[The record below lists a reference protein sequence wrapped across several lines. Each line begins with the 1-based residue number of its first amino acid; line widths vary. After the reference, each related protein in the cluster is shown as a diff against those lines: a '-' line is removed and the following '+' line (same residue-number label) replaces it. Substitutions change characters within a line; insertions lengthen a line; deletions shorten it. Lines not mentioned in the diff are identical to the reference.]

1 LIARIDIRQ
10 EIQKEERLL
19 FNASTQGE
27 AIAAWERLAELLKR
41 HNQLETQARAIEVN
55 LTFTEYL
62 DDVILH

>member
-10 EIQKEERLL
+10 EIQKEERFL
-19 FNASTQGE
+19 FDASTQGE

-41 HNQLETQARAIEVN
+41 HNQLKAQARTIEVN

>member
-19 FNASTQGE
+19 FNAPTQGE

-41 HNQLETQARAIEVN
+41 HDQLEARARTIKVD

>member
-27 AIAAWERLAELLKR
+27 AIAAWERLTELLKR